1 MGSRSARLTA
11 DATYDTAASYTE
23 NDARTGQ
30 EAQDQGDKA
39 SKHAKAAGTNS
50 S

>member
-1 MGSRSARLTA
+1 MPSGRARLMA
-11 DATYDTAASYTE
+11 DAICDTAASYTE